1 MKAAVLHGPN
11 DLRIEE
17 RPRPRPSRG
26 EVLVRV
32 AASGVCSSD
41 VHRIRAGDVPHLP
54 VVPGHEFSGVVV
66 EAGDD
71 VKDIVGTRVA
81 VYPLLWCGQCSSC
94 RRRVYECCENY
105 SYHGSRTDGG
115 MAEFVVTRGSN
126 IVPLPDGV
134 TDEEGAMTE
143 PAAVGLH
150 ALNRAGLAEGETVV
164 VIGAGTIGLIVA
176 QVARAR
182 GAGTVVMLDVQE
194 EKLQTARQLGFEK
207 VAHAE
212 GPDVLD
218 QVDAAC
224 GGAGPEVV
232 VEAVGRSTT
241 YNLALDIAARGG
253 RVVWMGNID
262 AELHVPQDRVSAI
275 LRKQLSILGTW
286 NSSLFAPENE
296 WSAIHRMVADKRVNL
311 AGLISHRIELERLPE
326 TIDMM
331 VAQRE
336 PYQKVMVFF
345 PT

>member
-1 MKAAVLHGPN
+1 
-11 DLRIEE
+11 
-17 RPRPRPSRG
+17 
-26 EVLVRV
+26 VRV

-41 VHRIRAGDVPHLP
+41 VHRIRAADVPHVP

-71 VKDIVGTRVA
+71 AKDIVGTRVA
-81 VYPLLWCGQCSSC
+81 VYPILWCGQCSSC

-115 MAEFVVTRGSN
+115 MAEFVLTRGSN
-126 IVPLPDGV
+126 IVPLPAGV

-143 PAAVGLH
+143 PGAVGLH

-164 VIGAGTIGLIVA
+164 VIGAGSIGLIVA

-182 GAGTVVMLDVQE
+182 GAGTVVILDMQE
-194 EKLQTARQLGFEK
+194 EKLHTARQLGFEK
-207 VAHAE
+207 VVRAK
-212 GPDVLD
+212 GPDVLE
-218 QVDAAC
+218 QIVAHC

-296 WSAIHRMVADKRVNL
+296 WSAVHRMVAERQINL
-311 AGLISHRIELERLPE
+311 AHLISHRTKLDELPDAIE
-326 TIDMM
+326 MM
-331 VAQRE
+331 AANRE
-336 PYQKVMVFF
+336 PYQKVMVTFAN
-345 PT
+345 